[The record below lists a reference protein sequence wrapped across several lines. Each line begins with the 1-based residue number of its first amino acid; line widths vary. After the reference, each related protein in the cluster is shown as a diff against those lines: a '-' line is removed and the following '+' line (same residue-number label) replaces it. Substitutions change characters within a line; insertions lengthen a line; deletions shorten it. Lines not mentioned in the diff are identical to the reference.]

1 MSIPG
6 SASPLFIG
14 AAAGAAAAY
23 QIDRSL
29 RFNSADSAYLNRTP
43 SSAGNRKTWTWSGWV
58 KRSKFG
64 TWQMLLA
71 AGSNNSDRTFIA
83 FVGSDTPSYVD
94 QITVGHL
101 ASGIVTGSVYLNP
114 KLRDPSAFFHL
125 VIQAD
130 LTDSTAN
137 NRIKAYINGAQVD
150 ITVANAFENAD
161 TQINNTV
168 IHQTKNS
175 GSASEY
181 VDAYLADVHFIDGQA
196 LAATDFGEF
205 DSDNNWNPK
214 AYSGSYGTNGFYLKF
229 ADNSSNAAL
238 GTDSS
243 GNSNTWTVNNLSVAS
258 GSGNDSLLDTPT
270 NYDDG
275 TNVGGNYCTWNFLN
289 KSTVITLS
297 NGNLE
302 TSQTSTKG
310 KVLGTIGVTS
320 GKWYWEVTATS
331 PGYGGSLVGIAKAN
345 STLTNGVG
353 EDANSWSYANNG
365 NKYTNNTGSGYG
377 YSYGSGDT
385 IGVAFNA
392 DAGTLTFYKNGTSQG
407 QAYSGLTSG
416 PYFPAVGND
425 GYNYITN
432 FGQRGSFIYTPPT
445 GHLALCTT
453 NLPDPTIA
461 DGSTAFD
468 VALWTGNNS
477 TQSLTGFN
485 FSPDLFWSKSRSTT
499 WNNGIHDIVRG
510 TNKLLR
516 ADTTGAEYTASSP
529 NESITSFNSDGVTFG
544 ADGAAATVNYS
555 GTYVGWAWD
564 AGTSTVSN
572 TDGSITSSVRASQTN
587 GISIVSFTG
596 NNTNG
601 ATVGHGLNA
610 VPEFAIFKD
619 RDSTKG
625 WAIYH
630 KDVAPKVLDFTTA
643 AAFTS
648 QEQFNQTAPTSSVF
662 TLGSNGRT
670 NQNGN
675 DVIAY
680 CFAPVDGFS
689 SVGSW
694 TGNGSTDGPFV
705 YTGHKVAW
713 LMYKRTD
720 SSNSWQIL
728 DTTRD
733 PANVNNLV
741 LLANSSNAESTGT
754 GNNDQFDL
762 LSNGFKVRSSNHAGN
777 ASGGTYIYLA
787 FAEHPFSL
795 NGGLAR

>member
-196 LAATDFGEF
+196 LAATDFGEY

-587 GISIVSFTG
+587 GISIVSYTG
-596 NNTNG
+596 SSS
-601 ATVGHGLNA
+601 AVTVGHGLNA
-610 VPEFAIFKD
+610 APEMIIVKD
-619 RDSTKG
+619 RDSG
-625 WAIYH
+625 VYNWQ
-630 KDVAPKVLDFTTA
+630 VAHIGIGADDSILLNTTGA
-643 AAFTS
+643 ATDYNAWGNTR
-648 QEQFNQTAPTSSVF
+648 PTSTVF
-662 TLGSNGRT
+662 SLGAGTLGVNT
-670 NQNGN
+670 PGN
-675 DVIAY
+675 DMIAY
-680 CFAPVDGFS
+680 CFAPVEGFS
-689 SVGSW
+689 AFGSYE
-694 TGNGSTDGPFV
+694 GNGSNNDAAFV
-705 YTGHKVAW
+705 YTGFKPRWIIIKNVDNYGSGYDWFIFDTERSKYNVTADI
-713 LMYKRTD
+713 LKANLSAGEY
-720 SSNSWQIL
+720 SFNSI
-728 DTTRD
+728 DI
-733 PANVNNLV
+733 
-741 LLANSSNAESTGT
+741 
-754 GNNDQFDL
+754 
-762 LSNGFKVRSSNHAGN
+762 LSNGFKIRRNTNGINLN
-777 ASGGTYIYLA
+777 AHTHVWAA
-787 FAEHPFSL
+787 FAEHPFKT
-795 NGGLAR
+795 ARAR

>member
-29 RFNSADSAYLNRTP
+29 RFNQPDSPRLSRTP
-43 SSAGNRKTWTWSGWV
+43 SSNGNKKTFTISAWV
-58 KRSKFG
+58 KKSR
-64 TWQMLLA
+64 LA
-71 AGSNNSDRTFIA
+71 VSQFQNIVSAGKGSPNNQCNFHFDNAGRISFYNYPSGGVVTSSAQFRDFSAWYHCVASIDTTQSSSSNRVKIYVNNTQIDEFTSNSY
-83 FVGSDTPSYVD
+83 PSQNQELFFNSTAD
-94 QITVGHL
+94 QINVG
-101 ASGIVTGSVYLNP
+101 A
-114 KLRDPSAFFHL
+114 
-125 VIQAD
+125 
-130 LTDSTAN
+130 
-137 NRIKAYINGAQVD
+137 NGA
-150 ITVANAFENAD
+150 F
-161 TQINNTV
+161 
-168 IHQTKNS
+168 NS
-175 GSASEY
+175 HFFSGYIAE
-181 VDAYLADVHFIDGQA
+181 VHFIDGQA
-196 LAATDFGEF
+196 LAPTDFGEYDSNSVWQPKEF
-205 DSDNNWNPK
+205 D
-214 AYSGSYGTNGFYLKF
+214 GTYGTNGFYLKF
-229 ADNSSNAAL
+229 ADSSSNAAL

-243 GNSNTWTVNNLSVAS
+243 GNSNTFSVHNLSVAS
-258 GSGNDSLLDTPT
+258 GAGNDSMIDTPT

-587 GISIVSFTG
+587 GISIVSYTG
-596 NNTNG
+596 SSS
-601 ATVGHGLNA
+601 AVTVGHGLNA
-610 VPEFAIFKD
+610 APEMIIVKD
-619 RDSTKG
+619 RDSG
-625 WAIYH
+625 VYNWQ
-630 KDVAPKVLDFTTA
+630 VAHIGIGADDSILLNTTGA
-643 AAFTS
+643 ATDYNAWGNTR
-648 QEQFNQTAPTSSVF
+648 PTSTVF
-662 TLGSNGRT
+662 SLGAGTLGVNT
-670 NQNGN
+670 PGN
-675 DVIAY
+675 DMIAY
-680 CFAPVDGFS
+680 CFAPVEGFS
-689 SVGSW
+689 AFGSYE
-694 TGNGSTDGPFV
+694 GNGSNNDAAFV
-705 YTGHKVAW
+705 YTGFKPRWIIIKNVDNYGSGYDWFIFDTERSKYNVTADI
-713 LMYKRTD
+713 LKANLSAGEY
-720 SSNSWQIL
+720 SFNSI
-728 DTTRD
+728 DI
-733 PANVNNLV
+733 
-741 LLANSSNAESTGT
+741 
-754 GNNDQFDL
+754 
-762 LSNGFKVRSSNHAGN
+762 LSNGFKIRRNTNGINLN
-777 ASGGTYIYLA
+777 AHTHVWAA
-787 FAEHPFSL
+787 FAEHPFKT
-795 NGGLAR
+795 ARAR